1 MHVAHAN
8 RAQLLADLQCP
19 IQEPSRRVELPS
31 RLEQLAQV
39 VAADHLP
46 DPGPERGSELVAL
59 PQRLDGAGLVAGRA
73 AGVPQLPH
81 AVGLAPRA
89 RVPRRELA
97 GGRGAC
103 EGGRRIS
110 VDGVALRT
118 DAVQHG
124 EDERRFVGVGGGD
137 DLDPGID
144 ELGGGGPVVGV
155 LGEEEGFAEEA
166 RRPQLGRWVRC
177 CLAASLEPDAALA
190 HPALG
195 PPEEVEVRR
204 QRQHRLGIDREQA
217 VQRDA
222 CVVLDAPEHLEMRSF
237 GAGLRGFGLTQPD
250 LQVEAG
256 VAIADQVELT
266 GQGELFR
273 RVLTNRLE
281 QLVQARVGLF
291 RSSDF
296 STRRAVRSA
305 IFADVWP
312 SLAQTAL
319 IAARSKPPANTAIR
333 RSRRRSSSVS
343 KASLHS
349 TVARSDPLRTVGPPD
364 RLREEVE
371 QVVEV
376 PRDVLQVES
385 DHPRRGE
392 LDRERKTVD
401 AAADLPDELDR
412 PIAVERSL
420 GTGAGS
426 LLEQADRVG
435 LRQRCE
441 PVVHLVDD
449 PQRLA
454 ARREDVEPREAGGEI
469 LDELGHSRH
478 DVLAVVEHQEDIA
491 IGQPAGER
499 FLVRLT
505 ARPLHADLRGDL
517 AGDEVR

>member
-1 MHVAHAN
+1 MRTAPSSRRTCSARSKN
-8 RAQLLADLQCP
+8 A
-19 IQEPSRRVELPS
+19 SRRVELPS

-46 DPGPERGSELVAL
+46 DPGPERGGELVAL

-97 GGRGAC
+97 GGRGAR

-144 ELGGGGPVVGV
+144 ELGRGGPVVGV

-177 CLAASLEPDAALA
+177 RLAASLEPDAALA

-204 QRQHRLGIDREQA
+204 QRQHRLGVDREQA

-222 CVVLDAPEHLEMRSF
+222 CVVLDAPEHFEVRSF
-237 GAGLRGFGLTQPD
+237 GTGLRGFGLAQAD

-256 VAIADQVELT
+256 VAIADHVELT
-266 GQGELFR
+266 GQRELFR

-281 QLVQARVGLF
+281 QLVHAGVGLPQEQ
-291 RSSDF
+291 RLLDQ
-296 STRRAVRSA
+296 AGGQVR
-305 IFADVWP
+305 D
-312 SLAQTAL
+312 LRGRL
-319 IAARSKPPANTAIR
+319 
-333 RSRRRSSSVS
+333 
-343 KASLHS
+343 
-349 TVARSDPLRTVGPPD
+349 TVARTDRVDRREVEAAGEHRHPSQQETLVLREQGVAPLHRGSERPLRTVGPPG
-364 RLREEVE
+364 RLREQVE

-392 LDRERKTVD
+392 LDREREPVD
-401 AAADLPDELDR
+401 AAADLPDELDVPDR
-412 PIAVERSL
+412 CRAKPVRGRRLAP
-420 GTGAGS
+420 GTGGPRRPPAAG
-426 LLEQADRVG
+426 A
-435 LRQRCE
+435 
-441 PVVHLVDD
+441 
-449 PQRLA
+449 
-454 ARREDVEPREAGGEI
+454 
-469 LDELGHSRH
+469 SR
-478 DVLAVVEHQEDIA
+478 
-491 IGQPAGER
+491 
-499 FLVRLT
+499 
-505 ARPLHADLRGDL
+505 
-517 AGDEVR
+517 